1 MNFQEQYSTYVSTF
15 DSYSEAYFLKLSDK
29 IYIRNQAQFELLSGL
44 FKDLQFQN
52 AIEYVNASQKLLE
65 SVKYSFFSGG
75 KRFRP
80 VLCLALADA
89 LNVQSQAILPFALS
103 VEMIHTYSLI
113 HDDLPAMDNDDL
125 RRGKPTNHKV
135 YGEAT
140 ALLAGDALLTMA
152 FEVLSSEIKDASI
165 SRKLTS
171 LLSEEAGYWGMIS
184 GQAADLSLVEKEA
197 TLETLLL
204 THRNKTSA
212 LLETCVRG
220 TGFLQNVAG
229 DEQLNKLGKV
239 IGFSFQIADDLMDY
253 ELKAEKNNI
262 VHVLGKDKAQALLE
276 QLTQQGLLLATSI
289 SSNSDFLEKLIS
301 FNQQRKN

>member
-1 MNFQEQYSTYVSTF
+1 MSFQEQYSSYVSAF
-15 DSYSEAYFLKLSDK
+15 DFYAETYFLKISDK
-29 IYIRNQAQFELLSGL
+29 IYLRNQAQFEALSEL
-44 FKDLQFQN
+44 FKDLNFQN
-52 AIEYVNASQKLLE
+52 AIDYVNASQKLLE

-89 LNVQSQAILPFALS
+89 LNIQSRAVLPYAMS

-135 YGEAT
+135 YGEAS

-152 FEVLSSEIKDASI
+152 FEVLSTEIKDAVI
-165 SRKLTS
+165 AKKLSS
-171 LLSEEAGYWGMIS
+171 LLSQEAGFWGMIS
-184 GQAADLSLVEKEA
+184 GQAADLSLVGKDS

-220 TGFLQNVAG
+220 TGYLQTTVS
-229 DEQLNKLGKV
+229 DEQLHKLGKI
-239 IGFSFQIADDLMDY
+239 IGLSFQIADDLMDY
-253 ELKAEKNNI
+253 ESKAETNNI
-262 VHVLGKDKAQALLE
+262 VHVLGKEKSQSLLE
-276 QLTQQGLLLATSI
+276 QLTQQGMLLSTSI
-289 SSNSDFLEKLIS
+289 SSKSEFLEQLIS
-301 FNQQRKN
+301 FNKQRKN

>member
-1 MNFQEQYSTYVSTF
+1 VNFQEQYASYFSTF
-15 DSYSEAYFLKLSDK
+15 EAYSEAYFLKLSDK
-29 IYIRNQAQFELLSGL
+29 IYIRNQTQFELFSDL

-52 AIEYVNASQKLLE
+52 AIEYVNASQKLLD

-89 LNVQSQAILPFALS
+89 LNVQFQAILPFALS

-113 HDDLPAMDNDDL
+113 HDDLPVMDNDDL
-125 RRGKPTNHKV
+125 RRGKPANHKA

-152 FEVLSSEIKDASI
+152 FEVLSTEIKDAVI
-165 SRKLTS
+165 SRKLS
-171 LLSEEAGYWGMIS
+171 ALLAEEAGFWGMIS
-184 GQAADLSLVEKEA
+184 GQASDLSLVEKEA

-212 LLETCVRG
+212 LLEACVRG
-220 TGFLQNVAG
+220 AGFLQNVVA
-229 DEQLNKLGKV
+229 DEQLSKLGKA

-262 VHVLGKDKAQALLE
+262 VYVLGKDKAQALLE
-276 QLTQQGLLLATSI
+276 KLTQQGLLLANSI
-289 SSNSDFLEKLIS
+289 SSHSGFLEKLIS
-301 FNQQRKN
+301 FNRQRKN